1 MRVTKDTFNEEIK
14 AEVPVIVDF
23 YADWCGPCKMIA
35 PHLEEIEREYE
46 GKVKILKVNV
56 DTDGELAVKF
66 GIISIPTLI
75 VFENGEPTKKVVG
88 YQNKNQLINLINK
101 E

>member
-1 MRVTKDTFNEEIK
+1 MKVTKENFDVEIK
-14 AEVPVIVDF
+14 ADVPVIVDF

-35 PHLEEIEREYE
+35 PHLEEIEGEYA

-56 DTDGELAVKF
+56 DTDGELAVKY

-75 VFENGEPTKKVVG
+75 VFENGEATKKVVG
-88 YQNKNQLINLINK
+88 YQNKNQLINLFNK